1 MQESFPIIHEPCKP
15 TEFELQALLY
25 FKLKQF
31 GLNVRG
37 EVRAKYKGRG
47 SQFDLVVFANGHAA
61 VIIEVKDSPHKE
73 VLEGK
78 QTRQSMKYAEYG
90 IPVIYFTTIVSAEEV
105 IKEVL
110 QIVGRE

>member
-1 MQESFPIIHEPCKP
+1 MHESFPIINEPCKQ

-25 FKLKQF
+25 FKLKQL

-37 EVRAKYKGRG
+37 EVRAKHKGVG

-61 VIIEVKDSPHKE
+61 AIIEVKDSPHKE

-78 QTRQSMKYAEYG
+78 LTRQSVKYAEYG
-90 IPVIYFTTIVSAEEV
+90 IPVIYFTTIVPIENV

-110 QIVGRE
+110 ELVGR